1 MRPSFGF
8 AKKNQKA
15 GKANDE
21 NNLELEA
28 YYCTFARFFKYLRKF
43 PLINFFVFRNS
54 IGSTIA
60 SSSPT
65 SGYVSS
71 PLASTASTIAS
82 AIKPNVT
89 KEPNVTTP
97 PMNHHTKENN
107 YVNSP
112 IVAKVHDSKPRV
124 PSAASSSSNS
134 STPVPSSSAPPGPS
148 NALIGGPHGARGASI
163 PTPTSVSAIRASAS
177 PGFNNGHAAP
187 RTSSATSNSRPPP
200 FSSPN
205 PSPFRPIQSPGP
217 QTYQNISSPVKPSP
231 TVSLSNPPMKHKLEH
246 SNSTGKLFYI
256 TKICQFPNMCLK
268 EVPKL
273 MT

>member
-1 MRPSFGF
+1 M
-8 AKKNQKA
+8 
-15 GKANDE
+15 
-21 NNLELEA
+21 NLRRIIAL
-28 YYCTFARFFKYLRKF
+28 FKYSTKF
-43 PLINFFVFRNS
+43 RLINFFVFRNS

-97 PMNHHTKENN
+97 PMNHPHTKENN

-112 IVAKVHDSKPRV
+112 IGAKVHDSKPRV

-148 NALIGGPHGARGASI
+148 SNALVSGGPHAVRGASM
-163 PTPTSVSAIRASAS
+163 PTPTSVSAIRASGS